1 MAGQCQQLLG
11 VSLHT
16 VLPRSMR
23 TGRSHMPARPTCLSA
38 TRIDRPML
46 FSSDKQFQI
55 LRGSAVPS
63 PRKRSKS
70 TRLIDTPALTTGW
83 LGFDGLTMQL
93 TFQINSDTPSNFS
106 RCCCRRGTEPP
117 SITLGKPIPLPAKK
131 DVANAARGRSRQ
143 GYPCGN
149 PQHAFD
155 KQPVVIA
162 ASAGIPRL
170 AKTKRLHLR
179 PLGVSQNESVHP
191 KLESPTSLDENP
203 ESKQTLVGITA
214 PATA

>member
-1 MAGQCQQLLG
+1 MLVGDQ
-11 VSLHT
+11 
-16 VLPRSMR
+16 
-23 TGRSHMPARPTCLSA
+23 
-38 TRIDRPML
+38 DRPSDAL
-46 FSSDKQFQI
+46 QQRQAISDSSRISGAQ
-55 LRGSAVPS
+55 

-70 TRLIDTPALTTGW
+70 RLIDTPALTTGW

-143 GYPCGN
+143 GCPCGN

-214 PATA
+214 PAPA